1 MNDIS
6 STSPI
11 FQRASSLLLVMQTKY
26 SMTSPLLWEKLLV
39 YTHTHTHTH
48 THTNELQ
55 PEGLPSKFIQYSV
68 ASLKITHTLTT
79 CKKQVVEMYYAI

>member
-1 MNDIS
+1 MNPYEWYKFHLSYFSEGIIITS
-6 STSPI
+6 SNADKILNDFSTALGETSG
-11 FQRASSLLLVMQTKY
+11 L
-26 SMTSPLLWEKLLV
+26 
-39 YTHTHTHTH
+39 HTH